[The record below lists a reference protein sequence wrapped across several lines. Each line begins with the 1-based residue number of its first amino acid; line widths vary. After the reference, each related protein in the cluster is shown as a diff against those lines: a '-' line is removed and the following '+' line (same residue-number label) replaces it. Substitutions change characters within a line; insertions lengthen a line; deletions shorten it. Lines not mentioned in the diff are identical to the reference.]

1 MMRTMNGRV
10 GAVILAVAL
19 LALGVP
25 TPGAAASKP
34 SKSAKGAPAT
44 RTEHDL
50 LGAKEIPASAYYGVQ
65 TARGLFSTLCS
76 YYPRQGTAA
85 MKTRYAQDYLCL
97 PSLLRR
103 HG

>member
-1 MMRTMNGRV
+1 MMKATNGRV

-34 SKSAKGAPAT
+34 SKSAKWAPAT

-50 LGAKEIPASAYYGVQ
+50 LGAKDIPADA
-65 TARGLFSTLCS
+65 
-76 YYPRQGTAA
+76 
-85 MKTRYAQDYLCL
+85 
-97 PSLLRR
+97 
-103 HG
+103 